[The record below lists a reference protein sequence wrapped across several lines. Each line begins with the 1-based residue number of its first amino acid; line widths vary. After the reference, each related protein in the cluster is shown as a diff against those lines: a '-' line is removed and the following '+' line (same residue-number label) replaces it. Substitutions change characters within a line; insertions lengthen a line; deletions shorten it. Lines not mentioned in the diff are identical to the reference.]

1 MTSAVDTLNLL
12 TSPLYR
18 VITFCACL
26 FLLLQNNI
34 NSVIWTKQGLCKHQT
49 AQFYLLPQEEL
60 GSKGC
65 STPKLSIPECD
76 PRVSSQEMEHLLLEN
91 QLLLSHEKCIE
102 FLQVFVLY
110 KLFSLKYI
118 CIYRC

>member
-1 MTSAVDTLNLL
+1 M
-12 TSPLYR
+12 
-18 VITFCACL
+18 
-26 FLLLQNNI
+26 
-34 NSVIWTKQGLCKHQT
+34 CKHQT

-110 KLFSLKYI
+110 KLFFFTE
-118 CIYRC
+118 IYLHESMLLFYYWLC